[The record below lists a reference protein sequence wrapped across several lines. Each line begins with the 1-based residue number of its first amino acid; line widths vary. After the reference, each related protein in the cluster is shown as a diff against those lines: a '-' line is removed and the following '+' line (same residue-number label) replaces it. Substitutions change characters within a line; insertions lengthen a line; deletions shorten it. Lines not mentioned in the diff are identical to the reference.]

1 VSYRLSGCYRNI
13 EGTVIRN
20 DPIVVQPSG
29 RLPRFDTN
37 LLGTLDP
44 TASSRDGLLVLRENE
59 MLATGLSFGHRLHVC
74 NTITGHVTSLP
85 STSIGLRT
93 SDGVYQPALLSVDDD
108 DAARSFKFKL
118 LVMCSKL
125 SGRLLTHTFSSQ
137 EGEWGAARKIHINNL
152 PPFVQGLYEASST
165 APAVVGHSVHWLCYT
180 DRVSVYANRELII
193 LAVRA
198 ESACATVIKLP
209 QELLIRMGS
218 PSSWTS
224 WWTSYAGRFM
234 LAATATAQ
242 GERRLSLVAAEPFVI
257 SMWTLVL
264 HPDEGSSILW
274 SRQEVIRRQEIDTP
288 LTGVLHASH
297 SIRFSMLGE
306 RSGTVLFWMQIG
318 DADQAILV
326 QLNLVTKK
334 TLVLW
339 RGSDHCCNYYTA
351 HALLHETSLISVL
364 KSF

>member
-1 VSYRLSGCYRNI
+1 
-13 EGTVIRN
+13 
-20 DPIVVQPSG
+20 
-29 RLPRFDTN
+29 
-37 LLGTLDP
+37 
-44 TASSRDGLLVLRENE
+44 
-59 MLATGLSFGHRLHVC
+59 
-74 NTITGHVTSLP
+74 
-85 STSIGLRT
+85 
-93 SDGVYQPALLSVDDD
+93 
-108 DAARSFKFKL
+108 
-118 LVMCSKL
+118 MCSKL
-125 SGRLLTHTFSSQ
+125 NGRLLTQTFSSQ
-137 EGEWGAARKIHINNL
+137 EGEWGAARKIHINNNL
-152 PPFVQGLYEASST
+152 PPGVQGLYEASST
-165 APAVVGHSVHWLCYT
+165 APAVVWRSVHWLCYT
-180 DRVSVYANRELII
+180 NPVSVYADRELII

-198 ESACATVIKLP
+198 ESACANVIKLP

-218 PSSWTS
+218 PSSGWTS

-234 LAATATAQ
+234 LAATATAE

-274 SRQEVIRRQEIDTP
+274 SRQEVIQRQEIDRL

-297 SIRFSMLGE
+297 SIRFSMFGE

-318 DADQAILV
+318 ETNQAILV

-339 RGSDHCCNYYTA
+339 RGSDHCCNYTA